1 MFTVRYGVEKREHK
15 ILSFMADDP
24 VTAVILAAV
33 HFEWMLKRTILVLG
47 ITPTRKLRA
56 QLELVYRLDD
66 KSSNRNVPTYKSVW
80 NVEIM
85 NGSRR
90 NASLGRVLGNLHHL
104 QGHAMKVRGRIIHG
118 NGVVNR
124 SDAMR
129 AVQMFIESGRKLSL
143 FVKSHGKSLDSKLVI
158 RRKTIRQ

>member
-1 MFTVRYGVEKREHK
+1 MFTVGYGVEKREQK
-15 ILSFMADDP
+15 IQSLMTDDP
-24 VTAVILAAV
+24 VTAVVLAAV

-66 KSSNRNVPTYKSVW
+66 KSFSRNSPTYKSVW

-90 NASLGRVLGNLHHL
+90 NASLGRVLGNLHQL
-104 QGHAMKVRGRIIHG
+104 QGHAMKVRGKIIHG
-118 NGVVNR
+118 NGAVSR

-129 AVQMFIESGRKLSL
+129 AVDLFLGSGRKLSL
-143 FVKSHGKSLDSKLVI
+143 FARSHGKSLDSKLVI